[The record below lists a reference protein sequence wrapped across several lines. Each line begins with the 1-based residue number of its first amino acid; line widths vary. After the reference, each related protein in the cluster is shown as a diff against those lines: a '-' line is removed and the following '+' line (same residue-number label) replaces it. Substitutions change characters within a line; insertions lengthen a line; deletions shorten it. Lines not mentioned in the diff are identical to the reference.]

1 MTPDGISDE
10 DWDKIRSA
18 AVEIVNAN
26 DTPEEARSY
35 DQMLRA
41 LDQLEAKYG
50 TLPSILATRADDV
63 SDPLQSAALLER
75 AYELAVE
82 RDDRLNRLEIADSLA
97 QVWIDDLADVDAG
110 TRWLAVFAEELRGQG
125 DQFLIETFQRLE
137 RRVDALATERR
148 ASTDQS

>member
-10 DWDKIRSA
+10 DWTKVRDA
-18 AVEIVNAN
+18 AVEVVNAN
-26 DTPEEARSY
+26 DTSEEARSY
-35 DQMLRA
+35 DQMLRV

-50 TLPSILATRADDV
+50 TLPSILATRADYV
-63 SDPLQSAALLER
+63 GDPLQSAALLER

-97 QVWIDDLADVDAG
+97 QVWIEDLVDVDAG

-125 DQFLIETFQRLE
+125 DQSLIEAFQRLE
-137 RRVDALATERR
+137 ERLHTLAKGRP
-148 ASTDQS
+148 ASGNEP